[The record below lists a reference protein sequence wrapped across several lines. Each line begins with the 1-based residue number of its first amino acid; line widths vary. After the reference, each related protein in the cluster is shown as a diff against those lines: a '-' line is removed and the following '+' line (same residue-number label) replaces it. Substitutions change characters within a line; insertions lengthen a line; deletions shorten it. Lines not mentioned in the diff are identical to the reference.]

1 MRTNALSYPPFHSDR
16 EGEHL
21 TTNHENK
28 YIIMDCDIIFLK
40 KLVAKL
46 AKNELKKQNITLT
59 VQHELSDSINQKY

>member
-1 MRTNALSYPPFHSDR
+1 MSQVIVWAVWNKRGFLSFMRTNALSYPPFHSDR

-46 AKNELKKQNITLT
+46 AKNELKK
-59 VQHELSDSINQKY
+59 